1 MPLSVTTVYSGPF
14 TPNGVT
20 TIFPF
25 DFKALDPA
33 EVAVTDSRGDP
44 ISGLDY
50 AVEIAA
56 EGGNVVFGEAPEAA
70 DLASFFIASIPTFE
84 QDVEFTPVGIFNPR
98 TLQTPFDRTAVR
110 DAWLKDRV
118 DRAISFPMGEDIPVL
133 PVAEDRAGRF
143 LAFGPGGAVV
153 AASGTGSDGAFRGD
167 VAASGGAALVG
178 LGETSVGN
186 LLTSACYPETFG
198 VVDDPNYLN
207 AGTRIDQTAEI
218 QAWLTYAKTNRLTAR
233 CNRPIRA
240 YSSATLYY
248 DPSAAVGGQRMPDI
262 DLSNLNLSINA
273 TPGFVLGSAGAWIDG
288 TNIRPP
294 NVLRSTLSWVGAPNT
309 MVGGVVYMNIRYST
323 IYLSDARRFPVG
335 HQYWSEG
342 RGFERNTFIGGVMVD
357 NRFGE
362 VRCCVGAGS
371 YINENVWLGGS
382 CSNGSDSVGET
393 ASVVVGTYSCVG
405 TGGSAGS
412 NNNRVY
418 GRSYEGSDST
428 THPGVT
434 ECIPVWYEGCGGYDH
449 YRDCRVEGWQ
459 GPIMHV
465 RGNVNGDSNAIYG
478 VFIDFDASVIGD
490 IGAGTGLAIVRQVA
504 GAYGCRVTGPEHSC
518 ETEWSSGPLR
528 DRLYSGGGADA
539 ARVSAPIILREG
551 TSGTDLRETTLS
563 NRYQTNI
570 YGVQVDNGVIGT
582 YVDTT
587 RCKDFEFIAETLP
600 GNDGRWVFA
609 AYDANLTLL
618 GATHTDAYATE
629 RRIKFG
635 GANFS
640 TLYGGTYL
648 TSDDSAGRIR
658 VTVSEDVKFLF
669 FGIGSGTNPA
679 VVNEIGFKA
688 FLPFEDAAG
697 ITALSSPLIRD
708 TLLDGL
714 AGQRSATANPAT
726 AGTHGFWGAGQV
738 AWDESPT
745 SGQPMAWMRSAGVAL
760 GVPFATS
767 TAFAVKGQVVISD
780 TGTKAYYVKTP
791 GTTSGSGTGPNGT
804 STTTDYTDGTV
815 VFRYIGA
822 KAAFTALANVP

>member
-1 MPLSVTTVYSGPF
+1 MARYRYI
-14 TPNGVT
+14 PNRVIDT
-20 TIFPF
+20 
-25 DFKALDPA
+25 
-33 EVAVTDSRGDP
+33 
-44 ISGLDY
+44 
-50 AVEIAA
+50 
-56 EGGNVVFGEAPEAA
+56 N
-70 DLASFFIASIPTFE
+70 
-84 QDVEFTPVGIFNPR
+84 GI
-98 TLQTPFDRTAVR
+98 
-110 DAWLKDRV
+110 
-118 DRAISFPMGEDIPVL
+118 
-133 PVAEDRAGRF
+133 
-143 LAFGPGGAVV
+143 
-153 AASGTGSDGAFRGD
+153 SDGASIGVYQTGTMTPVSIYSD
-167 VAASGGAALVG
+167 DTLTTPLTNPYVVPSGAAVPTIYFVGSPADVRVRVVSDGGSVISDDDPYDPVLNTTDLSSATGADLVG
-178 LGETSVGN
+178 LGESTVGAI
-186 LLTSACYPETFG
+186 LEAACYPETFG
-198 VVDDPNYLN
+198 VFDDANYLN
-207 AGTRIDQTAEI
+207 AGTRIDQSAEL
-218 QAWLTYAKTNRLTAR
+218 QAWFDYAEANRLTPR
-233 CNRPIRA
+233 CQSPIRA
-240 YSSATLYY
+240 YSSVTLTY
-248 DPSAAVGGQRMPDI
+248 DPSGVTANQRTPEIMLGNLTLAV
-262 DLSNLNLSINA
+262 NA
-273 TPGFVLGSAGAWIDG
+273 SPGFVLGNAARWIDS
-288 TNIRPP
+288 TTIRPP
-294 NVLRSTLSWVGAPNT
+294 NVSRSTLSWVGAPNA
-309 MVGGVVYMNIRYST
+309 MVGGVVYINVRYST
-323 IYLSDARRFPVG
+323 IYLSDVRSFPVG

-342 RGFERNTFIGGVMVD
+342 RGFERNTFIGGVMVC

-382 CSNGSDSVGET
+382 ISQGSDSVGQT
-393 ASVVVGTYSCVG
+393 ASTAVGTYSAVG
-405 TGGSAGS
+405 TGGSPGS

-418 GRSYEGSDST
+418 GRSYEGCDSG
-428 THPGVT
+428 THPNIT
-434 ECIPVWYEGCGGYDH
+434 ESIPVWYEGCGGYDR

-465 RGNVNGDSNAIYG
+465 RGDVNGDTNALYG
-478 VFIDFDASVIGD
+478 IFIDFDASVIGD
-490 IGAGTGLAIVRQVA
+490 IGAGTGKAICRQVA

-563 NRYQTNI
+563 NRYHTNI
-570 YGVQVDNGVIGT
+570 YGVQVNNGVIGT

-648 TSDDSAGRIR
+648 TSADSAGRIR

-669 FGIGSGTNPA
+669 FGIGSGTNAA
-679 VVNEIGFKA
+679 VVNEVGFKA

-697 ITALSSPLIRD
+697 VTSLSSPLIRD
-708 TLLDGL
+708 TLFSGLDGY
-714 AGQRSATANPAT
+714 RTATANPAT

-791 GTTSGSGTGPNGT
+791 GTTSGAGTGPNGT

-815 VFRYIGA
+815 VFRYIGP
-822 KAAFTALANVP
+822 KAAFVALANVP